1 MLSKEEEV
9 LQVDRSNYLWLA
21 ERENKHVEKGNLT
34 DDKKWCENSSFP
46 VGWTKEQMFA
56 RYVVAIG
63 K

>member
-1 MLSKEEEV
+1 MV
-9 LQVDRSNYLWLA
+9 CLA